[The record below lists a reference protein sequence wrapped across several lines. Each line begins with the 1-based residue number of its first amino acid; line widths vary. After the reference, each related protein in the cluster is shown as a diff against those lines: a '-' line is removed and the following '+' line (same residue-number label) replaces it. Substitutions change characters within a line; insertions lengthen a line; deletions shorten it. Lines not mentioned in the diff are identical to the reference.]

1 MLNLD
6 HATKAG
12 TIDAVL
18 RQLGARVSLT
28 VNKAA
33 QGDVAGSA
41 RRLDQG
47 APRPRRGS
55 RSRPVGA
62 SVSVRWVASFPVPEV
77 FLSRI
82 SERKNLLY
90 FCVTYTI
97 KAVVV
102 S

>member
-47 APRPRRGS
+47 CA
-55 RSRPVGA
+55 
-62 SVSVRWVASFPVPEV
+62 
-77 FLSRI
+77 
-82 SERKNLLY
+82 
-90 FCVTYTI
+90 
-97 KAVVV
+97 
-102 S
+102 